1 MNWYLIALLVLAVLF
16 FLGLA
21 LLEYGEDETTSNN
34 PTENYSQDEIA
45 LAEFLE
51 TREAINEDFLIAQKS
66 YWKLSTMKGGD
77 FKIGRCIS
85 YNNEQVERI

>member
-16 FLGLA
+16 FLGLV

-34 PTENYSQDEIA
+34 PTEIYLQDEIA

-51 TREAINEDFLIAQKS
+51 TREAINEDFLIAQK
-66 YWKLSTMKGGD
+66 KLLETL
-77 FKIGRCIS
+77 
-85 YNNEQVERI
+85 NNEWRRF

>member
-16 FLGLA
+16 FLGLV
-21 LLEYGEDETTSNN
+21 LLEYGKDETTSNN

-51 TREAINEDFLIAQKS
+51 TREAINEDFLIAQK
-66 YWKLSTMKGGD
+66 KLLETL
-77 FKIGRCIS
+77 
-85 YNNEQVERI
+85 NNERR

>member
-16 FLGLA
+16 FIGLV

-34 PTENYSQDEIA
+34 PTEIYSQDEIA

-51 TREAINEDFLIAQKS
+51 TREAINEDFLIAQK
-66 YWKLSTMKGGD
+66 KLLETL
-77 FKIGRCIS
+77 
-85 YNNEQVERI
+85 NNEWRRF

>member
-16 FLGLA
+16 FLGLV

-34 PTENYSQDEIA
+34 PTENYSQDEIT

-51 TREAINEDFLIAQKS
+51 TREAINEDFLIAQK
-66 YWKLSTMKGGD
+66 KLLET
-77 FKIGRCIS
+77 I
-85 YNNEQVERI
+85 NNERR

>member
-16 FLGLA
+16 FLGLV

-34 PTENYSQDEIA
+34 PTEIYSQYEIA

-51 TREAINEDFLIAQKS
+51 TREAINEDFLIAQK
-66 YWKLSTMKGGD
+66 KLLETL
-77 FKIGRCIS
+77 
-85 YNNEQVERI
+85 NNEWRRF

>member
-16 FLGLA
+16 FLGLV

-34 PTENYSQDEIA
+34 PTENYSQDEID

-51 TREAINEDFLIAQKS
+51 TREAINEDFLIAQK
-66 YWKLSTMKGGD
+66 KLLETL
-77 FKIGRCIS
+77 
-85 YNNEQVERI
+85 NNERR